1 MAALN
6 AVRTGAVAI
15 LLASC
20 TGDRSMDLDEVLQRH
35 TAARGGAAAIE
46 SVQFLQISL
55 AIEEATFRV
64 RGEYAATRDGY
75 MRIDIYDDDTPVFT
89 EALGPDGG
97 WQVRRGGTT
106 AEDLSEEGEQAL
118 RRGLFKNL
126 YGLHELP
133 ALGYELHHHGPITQD
148 GREFQ
153 VLEAKAPDGHVEYL
167 YLGANSFLV
176 ERELEKT
183 ALHPDV
189 DPADVRQL
197 TLHDEFRKIAGVAFA
212 HRSRTV
218 DLDQDTV
225 IQSTVITR
233 IGVNEAYDEARF
245 RRP

>member
-1 MAALN
+1 MPALN
-6 AVRTGAVAI
+6 AVWTAVPAMT
-15 LLASC
+15 LAAC
-20 TGDRSMDLDEVLQRH
+20 TGDPSMSLDEVLRQH
-35 TAARGGAAAIE
+35 TVARGGAAAIE
-46 SVQFLQISL
+46 AVQSLQL
-55 AIEEATFRV
+55 TLEIEEPTFRV

-97 WQVRRGGTT
+97 WQIRRAGAA

-118 RRGLFKNL
+118 RRGLFKNV

-133 ALGYELHHHGPITQD
+133 ALGYELHHHGSVTQD
-148 GREFQ
+148 DRDFR

-189 DPADVRQL
+189 DPADVRQV
-197 TLHDEFRKIAGVAFA
+197 TLHDDFRRTAGVVFS
-212 HRSRTV
+212 HRARTF

-233 IGVNEAYDEARF
+233 IAINEPYDEARF